1 MYIDGFLWLPDI
13 VEKLM
18 IKHQV
23 TQEEVEDVF
32 FSRPH
37 FRFVEKGHRP
47 GQDVYLAMGQSD
59 AGRYLA
65 VFFIRKPNNIAL
77 VLSARDM
84 VPRERKLYER
94 RN

>member
-32 FSRPH
+32 LVDLTFDLLRKDIDQDKMFILPWGKAMLDVIWQCSSFASR
-37 FRFVEKGHRP
+37 
-47 GQDVYLAMGQSD
+47 
-59 AGRYLA
+59 
-65 VFFIRKPNNIAL
+65 II
-77 VLSARDM
+77 
-84 VPRERKLYER
+84 
-94 RN
+94 